1 MIESDLIRYARQGDL
16 EAFNS
21 LVLTHQDSV
30 YRQAHWMLG
39 DPQAADDICQET
51 FLRAYRKLS
60 SFRDGS
66 LRAWLLTIAN
76 RLCLDELR
84 RRKRR
89 PVLPLEP
96 AGEDGVEYIPPE
108 WPIDPAPSPEE
119 QAEGAIQRQIIHQAL
134 ARLSPEWRLIITLV
148 DLQGYDYAQTAE
160 ILAIPLGTVK
170 SRLARARSQLRH
182 ILLTSGVLTEYRGGE
197 RDSSTY
203 LSYELT

>member
-1 MIESDLIRYARQGDL
+1 MLESDLIRYARQGDL

-21 LVLTHQDSV
+21 LVLTYQDSV

-39 DPQAADDICQET
+39 DPHAADDICQET

-96 AGEDGVEYIPPE
+96 VGEDGVEYIPPE

-119 QAEGAIQRQIIHQAL
+119 QAEEAIQLQILHRSL
-134 ARLSPEWRLIITLV
+134 AHLTPEWRLIITLV

-170 SRLARARSQLRH
+170 SRLARARNHLRQT
-182 ILLTSGVLTEYRGGE
+182 LLTSGALEEYHPTESE
-197 RDSSTY
+197 SSTQ
-203 LSYELT
+203 LSYGLT

>member
-1 MIESDLIRYARQGDL
+1 MIESDLIHYARQGDL

-39 DPQAADDICQET
+39 DPHAADDICQET

-60 SFRDGS
+60 SFHDGS

-96 AGEDGVEYIPPE
+96 VGEDGVEYIPQE

-119 QAEGAIQRQIIHQAL
+119 QAERAIQLQILHQSL
-134 ARLSPEWRLIITLV
+134 ARLTPEWRLIITLV
-148 DLQGYDYAQTAE
+148 DLQGYDYAQTAK

-170 SRLARARSQLRH
+170 SRLARARRQLRQT
-182 ILLTSGVLTEYRGGE
+182 LLTSGALAGYHPTESESATHPSYGLT
-197 RDSSTY
+197 
-203 LSYELT
+203 